1 MAAVAAVVTPAG
13 PLVIGAGQQRRHRL
27 EQLHLVGLQDEQV
40 VGPGGHDRLGGGLL
54 AVGGIR
60 GGQDAGQVHARHEL
74 AQLGRGRPS
83 GEVPAGL
90 ALFPTAP
97 SRTRRDRF
105 PITGLSG
112 DYCVVIAV
120 GCRAWMVSWQAW
132 QTTRVLRRRLA
143 MSATHAGCGR
153 PGLLRSASLPTW

>member
-1 MAAVAAVVTPAG
+1 MPT
-13 PLVIGAGQQRRHRL
+13 
-27 EQLHLVGLQDEQV
+27 
-40 VGPGGHDRLGGGLL
+40 PGGHRVGMPDLGVQSIGNDQHAVQGAEPGLDL
-54 AVGGIR
+54 IQQR
-60 GGQDAGQVHARHEL
+60 SER
-74 AQLGRGRPS
+74 GRGRPS

-112 DYCVVIAV
+112 DYCVGVAV
-120 GCRAWMVSWQAW
+120 GWRAWMVSWQAW

-153 PGLLRSASLPTW
+153 PGLLRSASLPTR